1 MTKKISF
8 VEGNRAISKN
18 NVKKHIES
26 LKKFGKNL
34 VPMLYVEATEVEGH
48 TLYDA
53 ETGEEVA
60 PESYPDYWVVLDGQN
75 RYKAALELAASKD
88 ANGFTVDALKWAKV
102 ELNGKSFEE
111 HLIEVNTRTQPWK
124 GSDYICGCVLHN
136 PDNEAALFAQSL
148 TNLGI
153 SGKTAAKYLFF
164 DEKYKWAEAMR
175 DAELLASADVERAKA
190 IWAVV
195 EKFPLKVQKTSIII
209 DFIIKNGGEGHWQD
223 ELAKVDALSKK
234 QKEAL
239 ADVKQGDL
247 KATFKR
253 MMGE

>member
-88 ANGFTVDALKWAKV
+88 
-102 ELNGKSFEE
+102 
-111 HLIEVNTRTQPWK
+111 
-124 GSDYICGCVLHN
+124 
-136 PDNEAALFAQSL
+136 ALFAQSL